1 MLKSNFFRWKKYFL
15 GFIVMATFTSCK
27 VAYFPTTH
35 NSPMLSNKGEFQ
47 ASGII
52 GAGNLELQTAY
63 AVTDNIGVMLNGSY
77 FSDKRE
83 ISLDEDITK
92 DITEQRTLIEAGA
105 GYFTKIGGSVILE
118 VYGGGG
124 IGKVPGD
131 FRYVDYTYD
140 GSQTA
145 SMSKIFLQP
154 AIGLGSD
161 LADFSGVFRVSLI
174 TINNET
180 RYFVEPGLL
189 MKVGYKNVRFVGNL
203 GFSASYYA
211 NKTFSW
217 DHNPFIIG
225 LGLQFN
231 IGRKY

>member
-1 MLKSNFFRWKKYFL
+1 MLKTIFCQLNKHFL
-15 GFIVMATFTSCK
+15 WLIVMTAFTSCK

-35 NSPMLSNKGEFQ
+35 NSPIHSNKGEFQ

-52 GAGNLELQTAY
+52 GSGNLELKTAY
-63 AVTDNIGVMLNGSY
+63 AITDNIGIMVNGSY
-77 FSDKRE
+77 FGEKKE
-83 ISLDEDITK
+83 ISSGEDIPEE
-92 DITEQRTLIEAGA
+92 ISEHRTLIEIGG

-124 IGKVPGD
+124 IGTVPGD
-131 FRYVDYTYD
+131 FRNVDYTYD
-140 GSQTA
+140 GTQTA

-154 AIGLGSD
+154 AIGLGSEMV
-161 LADFSGVFRVSLI
+161 DFSGVVRISAI
-174 TINNET
+174 SINNET
-180 RYFVEPGLL
+180 RFFAEPGLV

-203 GFSASYYA
+203 GFSASLY
-211 NKTFSW
+211 NSKSFTW

-225 LGLQFN
+225 LGLQFS